1 VRLCVPEDP
10 IADGAPVPAC
20 LSTSDLMAAEA
31 RRQCCIAFVFIYQHI
46 RHAMTTPKN
55 ALSDLDGYR
64 KASSSLLLGL
74 GKTLNGQCWA
84 TRHTEAWTTGVGA
97 CAREGH
103 CQLVV
108 L

>member
-1 VRLCVPEDP
+1 
-10 IADGAPVPAC
+10 
-20 LSTSDLMAAEA
+20 
-31 RRQCCIAFVFIYQHI
+31 
-46 RHAMTTPKN
+46 MTTPKN

-64 KASSSLLLGL
+64 KASSSLLGL

-84 TRHTEAWTTGVGA
+84 TRHAEAWTTGVRA
-97 CAREGH
+97 CVREGH